1 MRRNL
6 DRQIAVA
13 YAKMR
18 AASERRRAL
27 PPGSSRARVT
37 TANARWARA
46 CEHYDR
52 LCRERDEIRDTPQL
66 DPKVRWISDSY
77 AQSQGAP
84 VIQMCAKLTVN
95 EGGIPWAVL
104 FTITGKRV
112 WDCNR
117 TFFET
122 HFRRADTT

>member
-1 MRRNL
+1 MRRDL
-6 DRQIAVA
+6 DRLIADA

-18 AASERRRAL
+18 RASETRRAL

-52 LCRERDEIRDTPQL
+52 LCAERDAASGLPKIDPRER
-66 DPKVRWISDSY
+66 WIADSY
-77 AQSQGAP
+77 ARSQGAP
-84 VIQMCAKLTVN
+84 TIQVCAELTVN
-95 EGGIPWAVL
+95 EGGIPWAIIR
-104 FTITGKRV
+104 TIRGSRL

-122 HFRRADTT
+122 HFRKADTT